1 LATLREQRARTIA
14 LLTGILLV
22 LLAVIFGVS
31 QNPPKPPNVEVDKVA
46 LAPGAA
52 PSLAETDASKQVLIA
67 AGRRVFE
74 AQGCMRCHA
83 VAGEG
88 NLRNPLDGVAR
99 RLTAEA
105 IRQWILAP
113 AELEDQLSSRAFQ
126 AKQAYRDLPADDMD
140 ALVIY
145 LQSL

>member
-1 LATLREQRARTIA
+1 MATLRELRARTIA

-22 LLAVIFGVS
+22 LLAVIFAVS
-31 QNPPKPPNVEVDKVA
+31 QNPSLPPAAEVDKVA
-46 LAPGAA
+46 VTPGPA
-52 PSLAETDASKQVLIA
+52 PSLAETDTTKQALIA
-67 AGRRVFE
+67 AGRSVFE

-83 VAGEG
+83 VGGEG

-126 AKQAYRDLPADDMD
+126 AKQAYRNLTAEELD